1 MLKAPIPAD
10 DVQRLASLRA
20 LSVLDTAPEERF
32 DRLTRMAKR
41 LFGVQT
47 VLVSLVD
54 ANRQWFKSAQGLDV
68 CEMPRDISFCGH
80 AILQEA
86 PMVVPDTLLDP
97 RFADN
102 PLVASEPRVR
112 FYAGHPLAAP
122 DGQRV
127 GTLCLVDASP
137 RTLDD
142 EELAMLADMA
152 RMVEHELAMVQLAMI
167 DELTGLSNRRGFELL
182 LDQTLALCRRLDRS
196 VSLLFFDL
204 DRFKDINDQHGH
216 AVGDRVLADFA
227 HLLRQTFRS
236 SDLLGRLG
244 GDEFVVLLS
253 VSDLTERE
261 RALKRLNMAVQGYN
275 ADGLRGWELAY
286 SVGFADATPESRI
299 SGAALLV
306 EADRRMYLQKRQHRQ
321 EHQGP
326 PA

>member
-1 MLKAPIPAD
+1 MLEAPIPGNEA
-10 DVQRLASLRA
+10 QRLAALRA
-20 LSVLDTAPEERF
+20 LNVLDTAPEERF

-54 ANRQWFKSAQGLDV
+54 ANRQWFKSAQGLDA
-68 CEMPRDISFCGH
+68 CETPRDISFCGH
-80 AILQEA
+80 AILQDQ
-86 PMVVPDTLLDP
+86 PLVVSDAMLDV

-102 PLVASEPRVR
+102 PLVVGEPFIR

-122 DGQRV
+122 DGQKV
-127 GTLCLVDASP
+127 GTLCLIDGQP
-137 RTLDD
+137 RSLDED
-142 EELAMLADMA
+142 ELALLADMA

-182 LDQTLALCRRLDRS
+182 LDQTLALCSRLNRS
-196 VSLLFFDL
+196 ASLLFFDL

-253 VSDLTERE
+253 VSDLAERE
-261 RALKRLNMAVQGYN
+261 RALERLARSVQGYN
-275 ADGLRGWELAY
+275 ADGSRGWELAY

-299 SGAALLV
+299 SGAALLA
-306 EADRRMYLQKRQHRQ
+306 EADRRMYLQKQQHRQ
-321 EHQGP
+321 GQ
-326 PA
+326 